1 MTTLHTIGY
10 EGCSIEDFVST
21 LTRAGISTLI
31 DIRDVPISR
40 KRGFSKRILA
50 GCLAERGIA
59 YVHLREPGDPKPGR
73 EAARRGDIPG
83 FQKIFR
89 SHLAGDEAQ
98 DGLAVALEIA
108 IGSASCL
115 LCFERDPETCHRT
128 IVAQEVI
135 EETGFEICNLFA
147 DDPDRYVRN
156 ASKLPRFH
164 PGEGLTAA

>member
-10 EGCSIEDFVST
+10 ERCSIEDFIST

-50 GCLAERGIA
+50 ECLAERGIA
-59 YVHLREPGDPKPGR
+59 YVHLRELGDPKPGR

-89 SHLAGDEAQ
+89 SHLAGEEAQ
-98 DGLAVALEIA
+98 DGLAVALKIA

-115 LCFERDPETCHRT
+115 LCFEREPACCHRS
-128 IVAQEVI
+128 IVAEAMRARGNIQVRHLQVRRGISAELTPGAAENELACEV
-135 EETGFEICNLFA
+135 G
-147 DDPDRYVRN
+147 
-156 ASKLPRFH
+156 
-164 PGEGLTAA
+164 